1 MIAAPDIT
9 STEIPKGQ
17 LRVEVFRERYGED
30 ALKLAYHGA
39 FPLTLT
45 TDLLYCLRENFAP
58 DVPWY
63 AVGDV
68 LLSGLCRP
76 VGYDLYEM
84 EGDTRRAL
92 LEVLKTELGDQA
104 KARVSDLEQF
114 MLVYVHQRLATEK
127 RYITR
132 MIGDELSFRWTA
144 LAPFRPEQELVAQIQ
159 RDLEA
164 LAATEDAEERFWLAR
179 LVKSSEDWLTTAG
192 YQVLQLW
199 AANIEET
206 GTLAPDVAAAA
217 ATLNIGLPVKTLEFE
232 IVTLRPA
239 SGEGELQPFE
249 FEVVTVNEQG
259 EELTRATQTAYKFL
273 EPLGSTAPP
282 LEMVAIPSGEF
293 VMGAPED
300 EKDSQPTERPQHTVT
315 IEPFFIGRT
324 PVTQAQW
331 RFVATELAQ
340 VNQTLK
346 ADPSQFKGDNL
357 PVEQVLWN
365 DAVEFCAR
373 LSAYTQREYR
383 LPTEAEWEYACR
395 ADTTMPFH
403 FGATLTSAVANYYG
417 LEVYQK
423 EPAGEYRQRTT
434 PIDHFEI
441 ANQFGL
447 SDMHGN
453 VWEWCL
459 DHWHGNYEGAPTD
472 GSAWL
477 SDLDNNQR
485 VLRGGSWY
493 DSPRYCR
500 SASRRIN
507 LRGYRGNVSSDFGF
521 RVVCVA
527 P

>member
-1 MIAAPDIT
+1 
-9 STEIPKGQ
+9 
-17 LRVEVFRERYGED
+17 
-30 ALKLAYHGA
+30 LAYHGA

-45 TDLLYCLRENFAP
+45 TDLLYCLRENFVPNA
-58 DVPWY
+58 PWY
-63 AVGDV
+63 TIGDV

-76 VGYDLYEM
+76 VGHDLYEM

-92 LEVLKTELGDQA
+92 LEVLKTQLGDQA
-104 KARVSDLEQF
+104 EARVLDLEQF

-127 RYITR
+127 RYIPR
-132 MIGDELSFRWTA
+132 MIGDDHSFRWTA
-144 LAPFRPEQELVAQIQ
+144 LAPFRPEQELVAEIQ
-159 RDLEA
+159 RGLEA
-164 LAATEDAEERFWLAR
+164 FNRREDREEKFWLAR
-179 LVKSSEDWLTTAG
+179 SIKSQADWLTKQG
-192 YQVLQLW
+192 YRTLQLW
-199 AANIEET
+199 ANNIEDT
-206 GTLAPDVAAAA
+206 GTLTPDVAAAA
-217 ATLNIGLPVKTLEFE
+217 ATLDIGLPVKTLEFE

-239 SGEGELQPFE
+239 SDEGELQPFE

-259 EELTRATQTAYKFL
+259 EELTRETQTAYKFL
-273 EPLGSTAPP
+273 EPLGSAAPP

-300 EKDSQPTERPQHTVT
+300 EKNSQPEERPQHTVT

-340 VNQTLK
+340 VNQMLD
-346 ADPSQFKGDNL
+346 ANPSQFKGDNL
-357 PVEQVLWN
+357 PVERVSWD

-417 LEVYQK
+417 QEVYQK

-453 VWEWCL
+453 VWEWSL
-459 DHWHGNYEGAPTD
+459 DHRHENYEGAPTD
-472 GSAWL
+472 GSARL
-477 SDLDNNQR
+477 SEPDSGR
-485 VLRGGSWY
+485 RILRGGSWS
-493 DSPRYCR
+493 DLPRSCR
-500 SASRRIN
+500 SASRSLDMRDD
-507 LRGYRGNVSSDFGF
+507 RGDLFSDGGF